1 MLADNIISPVLFAII
16 LPIALYWEIVLLKRI
31 SSCIKK
37 NKVAVTEIL
46 EDINVHVNKHF
57 CYHYETEIW
66 KYVFLIFITLLEVST
81 ALLYYTKFLIGHYW
95 KMNSEDRHYPFNR
108 GETCGHIPSKY
119 IRYTFEA
126 ETDILNTIDSLA
138 NSTDIMVLALVICLM
153 TYLSKRIKNVKYLS
167 GAFNNRRFL
176 CTTCIVCIIIIIL
189 SSVYQLLNI
198 GRMLFIVTSTVQ
210 FVIFVRTVKQF
221 KLTLQMR
228 SIQCLTQHGSN
239 DKLQKQIRYFKYTS
253 SLLIIGLLFILL
265 SLIFNNMFEI
275 VMSYVFFGKCFFPSN
290 MITTWKPYSEVLR
303 TKEQFKIAVSVMKYI
318 LATCDVLTFVG
329 VFIITVP
336 FVLVTLISWLNLIL
350 RLIRKRSVYKYRY
363 IEINHRLIVPSYY
376 RN

>member
-1 MLADNIISPVLFAII
+1 MLADNTISPVLLAII
-16 LPIALYWEIVLLKRI
+16 LPMALYWEIVLLKRI
-31 SSCIKK
+31 STCIKK

-46 EDINVHVNKHF
+46 EDIRVHVNKHF

-95 KMNSEDRHYPFNR
+95 KGNSEDRHYPFNR
-108 GETCGHIPSKY
+108 GETCAHIPSKY
-119 IRYTFEA
+119 ITHTFEA

-138 NSTDIMVLALVICLM
+138 NSTYIMVLALVICLM

-198 GRMLFIVTSTVQ
+198 GRMLFIVTYTFQ

-253 SLLIIGLLFILL
+253 SLLIIGLLFMLL

-290 MITTWKPYSEVLR
+290 MIATWKPYSEVLR
-303 TKEQFKIAVSVMKYI
+303 TKEQFKIAVSVLKYI
-318 LATCDVLTFVG
+318 LAICDVLLFVG
-329 VFIITVP
+329 IFIITVP
-336 FVLVTLISWLNLIL
+336 VVLVTLITWLNLIL
-350 RLIRKRSVYKYRY
+350 RLIRKKSVYKYRY
-363 IEINHRLIVPSYY
+363 IEINHRLIVPSY
-376 RN
+376 